1 MPTWGELLTQIA
13 ALQAQG
19 NVNALDIVRRD
30 ALSDLSNYTGRNVIL
45 YASAHLQK
53 QGVPPELLSITNEDI
68 EGFMEVMHGLSG
80 DKLDIIIH
88 SPGGRVE
95 ATEAIVKYVR
105 GKFSDI
111 RMIVPHEAMSAA
123 TMLACAGDRIIM
135 GRHSFLGPI
144 DPQFVLST
152 SLGVQSVPAQA
163 ILDQFDRAK
172 RECLQDR
179 NNLAVWVPSLQQY
192 GPALLQQCENALL
205 LSKILVAGWLYKWM
219 FKKSKRRGEYAED
232 VANRLAD
239 HKELLTHGRP
249 LDRELLKRDLRMKI
263 DFLEQDQQ
271 LQDKV
276 LTVYHATMHTF
287 TMTPA
292 AKIIENQLG
301 RAFIKLIPTV
311 VVRQPGQQQAP
322 QQPPQAPSPLPPQPP
337 QSPSPSP

>member
-1 MPTWGELLTQIA
+1 MPTWGELLEQITT
-13 ALQAQG
+13 LLNQG
-19 NVNALDIVRRD
+19 NVKALDIIRRD
-30 ALSDLSNYTGRNVIL
+30 ALSALSNYTGRNVIL

-53 QGVPPELLSITNEDI
+53 QGIPPELLSITNEDI
-68 EGFMEVMHGLSG
+68 EGFMEVMHGLAG

-88 SPGGRVE
+88 SPGGRAE

-105 GKFSDI
+105 SKFSDI

-123 TMLACAGDRIIM
+123 TMLACAGNRIIM

-144 DPQFVLST
+144 DPQFLIST

-172 RECLQDR
+172 RDCLQDR

-192 GPALLQQCENALL
+192 GPALLQQCENALA
-205 LSKILVAGWLYKWM
+205 LSKKLVAGWLSQWM
-219 FKKSKRRGEYAED
+219 FKKSKKRREYAEA
-232 VANRLAD
+232 VANKLAN
-239 HKELLTHGRP
+239 HQELLTHGRP
-249 LDRELLKRDLRMKI
+249 LDREFLRGLKMKV

-287 TMTPA
+287 AMTPA

-301 RAFIKLIPTV
+301 RAFIKRIAV
-311 VVRQPGQQQAP
+311 VVKQPGQQKAP
-322 QQPPQAPSPLPPQPP
+322 QQPPQAPSPQPQPP
-337 QSPSPSP
+337 QSPSPSPSP